1 MFADKREAIFVGVI
15 DMIKGESY
23 AKILISLSEKGYIED
38 LIMIYNSDNLPGLT
52 IKKANVTY

>member
-15 DMIKGESY
+15 DMMKGKSY
-23 AKILISLSEKGYIED
+23 AKILISLSEKRYIED
-38 LIMIYNSDNLPGLT
+38 VIMIYNSDNLPGLT

>member
-1 MFADKREAIFVGVI
+1 MFANKRDNIFVGVM
-15 DMIKGESY
+15 DMVKGESY
-23 AKILISLSEKGYIED
+23 AKILISLSEKRYIED